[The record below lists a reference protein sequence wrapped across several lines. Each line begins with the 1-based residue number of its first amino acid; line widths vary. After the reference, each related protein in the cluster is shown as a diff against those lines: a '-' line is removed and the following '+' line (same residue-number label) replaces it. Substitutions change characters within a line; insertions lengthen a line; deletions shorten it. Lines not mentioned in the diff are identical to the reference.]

1 MKISMKSD
9 YGVRAVLDLALH
21 YGQGLTQSADIAARQ
36 GVPEPYLDQLLTV
49 LRKAGIVRSTRG
61 PKGGHALA
69 RLPAEVTL
77 GEVINALEGTLSP
90 IACVD
95 DLHLC
100 QQSGE
105 CVQREVW
112 QQVKEAMDKVL
123 DETTIESLAKRHAA
137 RESQP
142 MYYI

>member
-9 YGVRAVLDLALH
+9 YGVRAVVDLALH

-36 GVPEPYLDQLLTV
+36 GIPEPYLDQLLTV

-61 PKGGHALA
+61 PKGGHVLA
-69 RLPAEVTL
+69 KLPADMTL
-77 GEVINALEGTLSP
+77 GEVVAALEGPLSP
-90 IACVD
+90 IGCVGD
-95 DLHLC
+95 VHVC
-100 QQSGE
+100 PQSAE

-112 QQVKEAMDKVL
+112 QQVKEAMDAVL
-123 DETTIESLAKRHAA
+123 DATTIESLAKKQAA
-137 RESQP
+137 RDTQP

>member
-9 YGVRAVLDLALH
+9 YGVRAVVDLALH

-36 GVPEPYLDQLLTV
+36 GIPEPYLDQLLTV

-69 RLPAEVTL
+69 KPPAEMTL
-77 GEVINALEGTLSP
+77 GHVIGALEGPLAP
-90 IACVD
+90 MGCVD
-95 DLHLC
+95 DVRMC
-100 QQSGE
+100 QQSGD

-112 QQVKEAMDKVL
+112 QQVKAAMDAVL
-123 DETTIESLAKRHAA
+123 DATTIESLAKKQAA
-137 RESQP
+137 RDTQP